1 MNYRKGLE
9 GLKEKAQAS
18 MMRRV
23 EEKRRK
29 VEEYERRLKER
40 EEELSFEVIEG
51 LLEGGEAEKMIERIL
66 RDKVRLELEREL
78 RRLGEESENLNVK
91 DLEEGLRDY
100 VEEGL
105 IELENDRIRITP
117 KGAKRLAR
125 EVLSRILKKLRI
137 GEGGTHEVEE
147 VGFGADLSTSSRK
160 IELGDDYNRIDLERT
175 LLSSLE
181 REGRISLELDDFHVY
196 EEIKEVRMCCGLIID
211 ESGSM
216 SGDKLDAAI
225 DAALALSELM
235 RKDPK
240 DKLKVYLFSNTV
252 REVPEHEIVNV
263 SFAHGSTDI
272 RGALYAFRKAVMNDR
287 SEKQAYLITDT
298 EPNTEDGRYVGFKD
312 AIKGVLR
319 EAIYYREAGITLNII
334 MLDSSPH
341 LKELASMIARKNLG
355 RVFFTSPTRLGE
367 LVIEDYLR
375 AKKGLSFW

>member
-1 MNYRKGLE
+1 MNHRKGLE
-9 GLKEKAQAS
+9 GLRERAEAS
-18 MMRRV
+18 MMRRL
-23 EEKRRK
+23 EEKRRRL
-29 VEEYERRLKER
+29 EEYERRLKER
-40 EEELSFEVIEG
+40 EEELSFEVMEG
-51 LLEGGEAEKMIERIL
+51 LVKGNQIEKMMERIL
-66 RDKVRLELEREL
+66 RDRMRLELEREL
-78 RRLGEESENLNVK
+78 RRLGEETEDLSVK
-91 DLEEGLRDY
+91 DLEEGLKEF

-105 IELENDRIRITP
+105 IELENERIRITP

-125 EVLSRILKKLRI
+125 EVLSRIMKNLRI
-137 GEGGTHEVEE
+137 GEGGVHEVEE

-181 REGRISLELDDFHVY
+181 REGRIHLRLDDFHVY
-196 EEIKEVRMCCGLIID
+196 EEKKEVRMCCGLIID

-225 DAALALSELM
+225 DAALALSELIK
-235 RKDPK
+235 RDPK

-252 REVPEHEIVNV
+252 REVPQHEIVNV

-272 RGALYAFRKAVMNDR
+272 RGALYAFRKAIINER
-287 SEKQAYLITDT
+287 GEKQAYIITDT

-312 AIKGVLR
+312 AIRGVLR
-319 EAIYYREAGITLNII
+319 EAVYYREAGITLNII

-367 LVIEDYLR
+367 LVVEDYLR
-375 AKKGLSFW
+375 TKKGAFFW